1 MIRHIRV
8 NLLKAF
14 KIKRYTD
21 NTEKNKNEMT
31 PNLCGCSDK
40 LYYMSDMTDSILL
53 KIPKIKV
60 FLKI

>member
-1 MIRHIRV
+1 MIGHIRV

-31 PNLCGCSDK
+31 QNLCGGSDK

-53 KIPKIKV
+53 KIPKIKA